1 MSYNSKYTGRE
12 VEEVIDKVEEL
23 NVAIVDVGEGVEE
36 PELDYVTRTELENA
50 IASAITTILN
60 TAV

>member
-12 VEEVIDKVEEL
+12 VEEAIDKVEEL

-36 PELDYVTRTELENA
+36 PELDYVTRTELDNA
-50 IASAITTILN
+50 IASAITTTLN

>member
-1 MSYNSKYTGRE
+1 MSYNSKYNGAE
-12 VEEVIDKVEEL
+12 VEEAIDKVAEL
-23 NVAIVDVGEGVEE
+23 NVAIVDAGEEVEE

-50 IASAITTILN
+50 IAQAITDTLN

>member
-12 VEEVIDKVEEL
+12 VEEAIDKVEEL
-23 NVAIVDVGEGVEE
+23 NVAIVDSGEEVEE
-36 PELDYVTRTELENA
+36 PELDYVTREELDNA
-50 IASAITTILN
+50 IAQAITDTLN